1 MAFGHQHLPGACAYL
16 VHGFLAQDSPVYL
29 SWTTMCRMACHA
41 HVSLPC
47 VSYKPPSLSPP
58 RPVQKATVA

>member
-47 VSYKPPSLSPP
+47 VSY
-58 RPVQKATVA
+58 